1 MMKHPFLNA
10 YVGTTASMHHI
21 IIFHKVISKNSFL
34 QTKMRVMPASWMDGT
49 AKKMH
54 WLCFGQKD
62 GGNNYVAVI
71 LAWYVTLS
79 YLTLS

>member
-1 MMKHPFLNA
+1 
-10 YVGTTASMHHI
+10 
-21 IIFHKVISKNSFL
+21 
-34 QTKMRVMPASWMDGT
+34 MPASWMDGT